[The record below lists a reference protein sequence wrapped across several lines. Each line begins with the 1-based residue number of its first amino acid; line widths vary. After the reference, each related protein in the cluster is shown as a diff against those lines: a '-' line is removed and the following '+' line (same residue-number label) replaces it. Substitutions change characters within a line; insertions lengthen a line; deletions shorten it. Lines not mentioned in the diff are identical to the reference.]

1 MQQMNRNTIIK
12 LMLTLLLAA
21 YASFLFH
28 EFGHW
33 LIGTLLGYKMAMS
46 LNATWLMSGSSLKQS
61 HSLYFVIGGPAFTIL
76 QAMIALLI
84 IEKYKSPFAY
94 PFLFFPFILRIFS
107 WAMGIK
113 FGAEDEMVISV
124 MLGLKPHIVVII
136 VFSILLALVW
146 KGSRTLKLTFKIN
159 SAFCLCSI
167 AFILVVIATNKLL
180 LLLCR

>member
-1 MQQMNRNTIIK
+1 MRQMNRNTIIK

-84 IEKYKSPFAY
+84 IEKYKNLFAY
-94 PFLFFPFILRIFS
+94 PFLFFPFTCRIFS
-107 WAMGIK
+107 WVRGWK
-113 FGAEDEMVISV
+113 FGTEDEVVISA
-124 MLGLKPHIVVII
+124 MLGLKTPIVVII

-146 KGSRTLKLTFKIN
+146 KGSRTLKLTLKIN
-159 SAFCLCSI
+159 SAFFLCSI
-167 AFILVVIATNKLL
+167 AFILMVIATNKLL
-180 LLLCR
+180 FM